1 MKLVFY
7 SVVLN
12 HHQAPVADEFYKI
25 LGDEYCFVELINL
38 GDNKGATEDYGKRPY
53 LLRAWESQET
63 HDKAMW
69 LTRTAECCIFSGIDA
84 LPYEKERMRLGLLSF
99 DMGERWLKHGYKS
112 FASPR
117 LLKWLWAYYTGGWK
131 HKPIHKLCMS
141 AFAASDHYKMG
152 TFKNKAYKW
161 GYFTSVARYENENE
175 NKVDSEILMQHLPS
189 ADCSAQADVLQSP
202 SEITPLMWCSRFL
215 MLKHPELPIL
225 MAERLKKK
233 GYKFHLDLY
242 GTGEY
247 EESSKKLVES
257 LKIMDVVTFHG
268 AIPNDQVHKAM
279 RRTEIFLFTSDQ
291 YEGWGAVANESLS
304 EGCVL
309 VASDAIGSSP
319 YLIEEGVNGFKFH
332 SSKTSC
338 SFGNIDKV
346 ALNSLCEKVEWLLN
360 HPTERKQMQQ
370 NAERQMQEI
379 WSPANAATALLQLIN
394 DLQNHK
400 DSSIIEG
407 PCSKA

>member
-161 GYFTSVARYENENE
+161 GYFTSVARYENQNE
-175 NKVDSEILMQHLPS
+175 NF
-189 ADCSAQADVLQSP
+189 CGTGGDVEVEASTDVST

-215 MLKHPELPIL
+215 KWKHSELPIL

-233 GYKFHLDLY
+233 GYKIHLDMY
-242 GTGEY
+242 GTGEC
-247 EESSKKLVES
+247 EKSAKKLAEN
-257 LKIMDVVTFHG
+257 LYLMDVVTFHE
-268 AIPNDQVHKAM
+268 AVPNDQVHKAM
-279 RRTEIFLFTSDQ
+279 RRAEIFLFTSDR

-304 EGCVL
+304 ERCVL
-309 VASDAIGSSP
+309 VASDDIGSSP
-319 YLIEEGVNGFKFH
+319 YLIADGFNGFTFQ
-332 SSKTSC
+332 SSKPSC
-338 SFGNIDKV
+338 SFGNPDMA
-346 ALNSLCEKVEWLLN
+346 ALDSLCEKVEWLLK

-370 NAERQMQEI
+370 NAERLMQEI
-379 WSPANAATALLQLIN
+379 WSPTNAAKSLLKLID
-394 DLQNHK
+394 DLQNGEQ
-400 DSSIIEG
+400 SSIQEG